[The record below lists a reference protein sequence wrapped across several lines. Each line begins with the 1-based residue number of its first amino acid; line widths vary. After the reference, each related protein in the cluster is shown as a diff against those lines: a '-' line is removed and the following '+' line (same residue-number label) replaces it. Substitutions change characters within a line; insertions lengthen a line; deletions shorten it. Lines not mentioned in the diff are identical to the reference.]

1 MSQWTLFSNHGHV
14 LVVLSRDANARLRD
28 VAIEVGITERAVQKI
43 VRDLQDVGMLSVSK
57 QGRRNC
63 YTLHG
68 SQPLRHALEAHCT
81 VGQLMALVNE
91 DVALMPP
98 PEEDAVLRTP
108 ADSSAPDDD
117 GFPAQAVAPTLQA
130 ERGLETVALLD
141 ASDGSERSDPAP
153 DRDAPADATPA
164 VDAEA
169 TEDAAEGIEPAE
181 DSASAPEA
189 QELPADA
196 GDQRLLF

>member
-68 SQPLRHALEAHCT
+68 SQPLRHALEEHCT
-81 VGQLMALVNE
+81 VGQLMALVN
-91 DVALMPP
+91 
-98 PEEDAVLRTP
+98 
-108 ADSSAPDDD
+108 ADLD
-117 GFPAQAVAPTLQA
+117 PAQPSVHQEAAAAGNASSLPVEELSDAQVAVETVG
-130 ERGLETVALLD
+130 GLESVTFAE
-141 ASDGSERSDPAP
+141 ASPSATLATDDSGPGSEAPVSPAGHAKALEQVP
-153 DRDAPADATPA
+153 DAGQGLEERA
-164 VDAEA
+164 V
-169 TEDAAEGIEPAE
+169 TEKEPA
-181 DSASAPEA
+181 
-189 QELPADA
+189 LPDDA
-196 GDQRLLF
+196 GDQGSLF